1 MLAFL
6 AEIDW
11 GDVAEAGVD
20 TLTMLG
26 WALGFTILIGLPLGI
41 LLYLTGQPR
50 LLYAPLLHRVL
61 SLLVNVMRSLPFII
75 WLIVMIPFTTLIT
88 GTSLGVQGTIPPL
101 VAGCAPFFA
110 RLVETSLREVD
121 HGLVEANWAMGGNTW
136 QLIWY
141 TLLPESRSGLIAAVT
156 VTAIVLVDY
165 TSMAGVIGG
174 GGLGDLAIRFGYQRF
189 QMDVM
194 AVTVVLLIELVQILQ
209 MSGDRLVR
217 RMSRK

>member
-1 MLAFL
+1 
-6 AEIDW
+6 
-11 GDVAEAGVD
+11 V
-20 TLTMLG
+20 
-26 WALGFTILIGLPLGI
+26 LIGLPLGVI
-41 LLYLTGQPR
+41 LYLTGQPR

-75 WLIVMIPFTTLIT
+75 LLIVMIPLTTLIT

-121 HGLVEANWAMGGNTW
+121 HGLVEASWAMGGSTW

-189 QMDVM
+189 QTDVM
-194 AVTVVLLIELVQILQ
+194 AVTVVLLIALVQVLQ

>member
-6 AEIDW
+6 AGIDW
-11 GDVAEAGVD
+11 GDVAEAGID
-20 TLTMLG
+20 TLTMLA
-26 WALGFTILIGLPLGI
+26 WALGFTVLIGLPLGVI
-41 LLYLTGQPR
+41 LYLTGQPR

-75 WLIVMIPFTTLIT
+75 LLIVMIPLTTLIT

-121 HGLVEANWAMGGNTW
+121 HGLVEASWAMGGSTW

-141 TLLPESRSGLIAAVT
+141 TLPESRSGLIAAVT

-189 QMDVM
+189 QTDVM
-194 AVTVVLLIELVQILQ
+194 AVTVVLLIALVQVLQ